1 MDVVDYRA
9 FYSGALGQATCKLLT
24 AALRPLGAFH
34 SGQTVMGLGY
44 APPYLEALVPDS
56 CTQLAFMQARQGV
69 IQWPSKGPVRSALVN
84 EYDLPLLESVVDHA
98 IVVHG
103 LERADDPAE
112 MLREVWRVM
121 APQGRLLLV
130 VANRRGLWSAS
141 ERSPFGFGQPFSKGQ
156 LAGLLKEAQFTAINF
171 RHALL
176 MPPATKPWMI
186 RAAPAVEQLASGGNR
201 FCGVIIAVAIKQA
214 YAFTSGKRARRFVP
228 QLRPALLPAPSARR
242 EESH

>member
-1 MDVVDYRA
+1 MDVVDHRA
-9 FYSGALGQATCKLLT
+9 FYSGALGQATCTLLA
-24 AALRPLGAFH
+24 AALKPLSQFH
-34 SGQTVMGLGY
+34 TGQTVMGLGY
-44 APPYLEALVPDS
+44 ALPYLEALVPES

-69 IQWPSKGPVRSALVN
+69 IQWPARGPVKSALIN
-84 EYDLPLLESVVDHA
+84 EYDLPLLESVIDHA

-103 LERADDPAE
+103 LERADDPLE
-112 MLREVWRVM
+112 MLRVM

-156 LAGLLKEAQFTAINF
+156 LAGLLKEAQFTATSF

-186 RAAPAVEQLASGGNR
+186 RAAPAVEQLAGGGNR
-201 FCGVIIAVAIKQA
+201 FCGVIIAEAIKQA

-228 QLRPALLPAPSARR
+228 QLRPVLLPSPAARA
-242 EESH
+242 EKS